1 MKQYVL
7 AFLIGAL
14 VTISNAQVLEMEK
27 TVVCSKPDMVF
38 KELAKEY
45 QERIYWA
52 GHGEKSGST
61 YILWINAK
69 NNTWTLTQSTREI
82 SCIIG
87 SGTENRLLLGSNL

>member
-1 MKQYVL
+1 MKRHLL
-7 AFLIGAL
+7 AWLLGAL
-14 VTISNAQVLEMEK
+14 AATANAQIIEMEK
-27 TVVCSKPDMVF
+27 TVVCSSPDMVF

-52 GHGEKSGST
+52 GHGEKSSST
-61 YILWINAK
+61 YVLWVNAK

-82 SCIIG
+82 ACIIG

>member
-1 MKQYVL
+1 MKHYLTALV
-7 AFLIGAL
+7 IGAFAVL
-14 VTISNAQVLEMEK
+14 SNAQVIEMEK
-27 TVVCSKPDMVF
+27 TVVCSKPDLVF

-52 GHGEKSGST
+52 GHGEKSSST

-69 NNTWTLTQSTREI
+69 NNTWTLTQSNKDV

-87 SGTENRLLLGSNL
+87 SGTDNRLLLGSNL